1 MIGPNG
7 AGKTTVVR
15 LFTDSLP
22 VWRGEARILG
32 RALREITPRKRAH
45 MMGVVSQERSSRVPL
60 TVEEVVTLGRLP
72 YLSPLR
78 PLGGE
83 DRAAVEATLRDFS
96 LADLAQRPFS
106 ELSGGERQRVLLA
119 RALAQ
124 RPQILLLDEPT
135 AHLDLN
141 YQKEIMDALLRWRRE
156 RGITI
161 VVTMHDLSLAGA
173 YAERLILLD
182 KGRIVAEGSSAEVLR
197 QEILESVYRTAVTL
211 VPRDEG
217 APLIIVTPEEHNA

>member
-1 MIGPNG
+1 
-7 AGKTTVVR
+7 
-15 LFTDSLP
+15 
-22 VWRGEARILG
+22 
-32 RALREITPRKRAH
+32 